1 MTRSGVPSEFA
12 TDSFTGFLAAEL
24 LFDSGALRL
33 WNGYGDLTIDSNTYT
48 GGGSLIG
55 VSAIEEAA
63 EIGAKGVSMSLTGI
77 SSSILTTALTENYQY
92 RIANIYVG
100 AITSGT
106 VSSYKVFSGRMDVM
120 TIAEEGETCTITLTA
135 ESRLIDLERPRLRRW
150 TSEDQKALDANDKGF
165 EFVNSLQ
172 EASIKWGG

>member
-12 TDSFTGFLAAEL
+12 TDSFTGFLAVEL
-24 LFDSGALRL
+24 EFDSGTLRV
-33 WNGYGDLTIDSNTYT
+33 WNGYGDLTIDSNVYT
-48 GGGSLIG
+48 GGGTLIG

-106 VSSYKVFSGRMDVM
+106 VSSYKVLSGRMDVM

>member
-12 TDSFTGFLAAEL
+12 TGSFTGFLAAEL

-33 WNGYGDLTIDSNTYT
+33 WNGYGDLTIGSDTYI
-48 GGGSLIG
+48 GGGALID
-55 VSAIEEAA
+55 VSAIEETA
-63 EIGAKGVSMSLTGI
+63 EIGAKGASMMLTGV
-77 SSSILTTALTENYQY
+77 SSSILSTALSENYQY
-92 RIANIYVG
+92 RVANIYVG

-120 TIAEEGETCTITLTA
+120 TVTEDSSTCTILLTA

-150 TSEDQKALDANDKGF
+150 TSEDQKGLDANDKGF

>member
-12 TDSFTGFLAAEL
+12 TDSFTGFVAVEL
-24 LFDSGALRL
+24 EFDSGTLRL
-33 WNGYGDLTIDSNTYT
+33 WNGYGDLTFCGNTYT
-48 GGGSLIG
+48 GGGTLIG
-55 VSAIEEAA
+55 ISAIEEAA
-63 EIGAKGVSMSLTGI
+63 EIGAKGVSMTLTGI
-77 SSSILTTALTENYQY
+77 SSSILSYALTENYKY
-92 RIANIYVG
+92 RIVNIHLG

-120 TIAEEGETCTITLTA
+120 SIAEEGETCTITLTA

-172 EASIKWGG
+172 EGTIKWGG

>member
-1 MTRSGVPSEFA
+1 MSRSGVPSEFA

-24 LFDSGALRL
+24 EFDSGTLRV
-33 WNGYGDLTIDSNTYT
+33 WNGYGNLTIDGDTYT
-48 GGGSLIG
+48 GGGAIIK
-55 VSAIEEAA
+55 VSAIEETA
-63 EIGAKGVSMSLTGI
+63 EIGAKGITMTLDGI
-77 SSSILTTALTENYQY
+77 SASILSTALSENYQY
-92 RIANIYVG
+92 RIANIYIG

-120 TIAEEGETCTITLTA
+120 SITEDGDSCTVTMTA

-150 TSEDQKALDANDKGF
+150 TSEDQKGLDATDKGF

>member
-1 MTRSGVPSEFA
+1 MSRSGVPSEFS
-12 TDSFTGFLAAEL
+12 TGSFTGFLAAEL

-33 WNGYGDLTIDSNTYT
+33 WNGYGDLTISSNTYT
-48 GGGSLIG
+48 GGGALIN
-55 VSAIEEAA
+55 VSAIEETA
-63 EIGAKGVSMSLTGI
+63 EIGAKGASMMLTGV
-77 SSSILTTALTENYQY
+77 SSSILSTALSENYQY
-92 RIANIYVG
+92 RVANIYVG

-120 TIAEEGETCTITLTA
+120 TVTEDGGSCTVAMTA

-150 TSEDQKALDANDKGF
+150 TSEDQKGLDANDKGF

>member
-12 TDSFTGFLAAEL
+12 TDSFTGFLAVEL
-24 LFDSGALRL
+24 ELDSGALRI
-33 WNGYGDLTIDSNTYT
+33 WNGYGDLTIDGDVYT
-48 GGGSLIG
+48 GGGSLIS
-55 VSAIEEAA
+55 VSSVEESA
-63 EIGAKGVSMSLTGI
+63 EIGAKGISIMLTGL
-77 SSSILTTALTENYQY
+77 SSIVLSAALSENYQY
-92 RIANIYVG
+92 RIVNVYVG

-120 TIAEEGETCTITLTA
+120 TIGEEGETCIITLTA

-150 TSEDQKALDANDKGF
+150 TSEDQKGLDPTDKGF

-172 EASIKWGG
+172 EATLKWGG

>member
-1 MTRSGVPSEFA
+1 MSRSGVPSEFSS
-12 TDSFTGFLAAEL
+12 DSFTGFLAVEME
-24 LFDSGALRL
+24 FDSGTLRL
-33 WNGYGDLTIDSNTYT
+33 WNGYGDLTLGGDTYT
-48 GGGSLIG
+48 GGGSLIS

-63 EIGAKGVSMSLTGI
+63 EIGAKGVSMTLTGI

-92 RIANIYVG
+92 RIVNIYVG

-165 EFVNSLQ
+165 EFINSLQ

>member
-1 MTRSGVPSEFA
+1 MTRSGVPSEFS
-12 TDSFTGFLAAEL
+12 TDSFSGFLAAEL
-24 LFDSGALRL
+24 EFDSGTLRV
-33 WNGYGDLTIDSNTYT
+33 WNGYGDLTLGGQTYT
-48 GGGSLIG
+48 GGGALIN
-55 VSAIEEAA
+55 VSAIEETP
-63 EIGAKGVSMSLTGI
+63 EIGAKGVSMSLNGV
-77 SSSILTTALTENYQY
+77 SSSILSTALTENYKY
-92 RIANIYVG
+92 RIVNIYVG

-120 TIAEEGETCTITLTA
+120 TIAEEGETCSITLTA

>member
-12 TDSFTGFLAAEL
+12 TDSFTGFLAVEL
-24 LFDSGALRL
+24 EFDSGTLRI
-33 WNGYGDLTIDSNTYT
+33 WNGIGSLTIDGETYA
-48 GGGSLIG
+48 GGSALIS
-55 VSAIEEAA
+55 VSAIEETA
-63 EIGAKGVSMSLTGI
+63 EIGAKGVSMTLSGI

-100 AITSGT
+100 AITSVT

-120 TIAEEGETCTITLTA
+120 TITEEGDTCTVTLTA

-172 EASIKWGG
+172 EATIKWGG